1 MSPVKRR
8 AIITID
14 GPAGAGKTTIAK
26 MVSRRLGY
34 DYIDTGAM
42 YRAIGWKTIREK
54 IDLKAKRDVIR
65 MVRNTRVELKKK
77 AGTIRVLLD
86 GKDVTNKI
94 RSKRSAEAASILGTM
109 PEVREQLVKIQKR
122 VGSSGGIVVEGRDIG
137 TVVFP
142 QANYKFY
149 LDASI
154 KERALRKYR
163 ELRARGQR
171 EKLAQLEEAIRS
183 RDERDRNRRVA
194 PLKIPPD
201 ALLIDS
207 THMSRKEVV
216 DFILTRIEK
225 N

>member
-1 MSPVKRR
+1 VKRR

-86 GKDVTNKI
+86 GKDITNKI

-109 PEVREQLVKIQKR
+109 PEVRQQLVKIQR
-122 VGSSGGIVVEGRDIG
+122 REGSSGGIVVEGRDTG

-163 ELRARGQR
+163 ELRAKGQR
-171 EKLAQLEEAIRS
+171 GELAQLEEAIRS

>member
-1 MSPVKRR
+1 VSPVKRR

-86 GKDVTNKI
+86 GKDITNKI
-94 RSKRSAEAASILGTM
+94 RSKRSAEAASILGAM
-109 PEVREQLVKIQKR
+109 PEVRQQLVKIQR
-122 VGSSGGIVVEGRDIG
+122 REGSSGGIVVEGRDTG

-163 ELRARGQR
+163 ELRAKGQR
-171 EKLAQLEEAIRS
+171 GELAQLEEAIRS

>member
-1 MSPVKRR
+1 MKRR

-194 PLKIPPD
+194 PLKIPPN

>member
-1 MSPVKRR
+1 VSPVKRR

>member
-1 MSPVKRR
+1 VKRR

>member
-1 MSPVKRR
+1 VKRK
-8 AIITID
+8 AIISID

-54 IDLKAKRDVIR
+54 IDLKAKRDIIR

-109 PEVREQLVKIQKR
+109 PEVREQLVKIQR
-122 VGSSGGIVVEGRDIG
+122 REGSSGGIVVEGRDIG
-137 TVVFP
+137 TIVFP
-142 QANYKFY
+142 QADYKFY

-163 ELRARGQR
+163 ELRAKGQR
-171 EKLAQLEEAIRS
+171 EELAQLEQAIRS
-183 RDERDRNRRVA
+183 RDRRDRNRGVA
-194 PLKIPPD
+194 PLKIASD

-216 DFILTRIEK
+216 DFILARIER

>member
-1 MSPVKRR
+1 VKRR
-8 AIITID
+8 AIISID

-42 YRAIGWKTIREK
+42 YRAIGWKTIRDK
-54 IDLKAKRDVIR
+54 IDLKVKRDVIR

-77 AGTIRVLLD
+77 AGTMRVLLD

-109 PEVREQLVKIQKR
+109 PEVREQLVKIQRR

-142 QANYKFY
+142 QADYKFY

-163 ELRARGQR
+163 ELRAKGQR
-171 EKLAQLEEAIRS
+171 GELAQLEEAIRS

-201 ALLIDS
+201 ALLINS

-225 N
+225 D

>member
-1 MSPVKRR
+1 MKRK
-8 AIITID
+8 AIISID

-54 IDLKAKRDVIR
+54 IDLKAKRDIIR

-109 PEVREQLVKIQKR
+109 PEVREQLVKIQR
-122 VGSSGGIVVEGRDIG
+122 REGSSGGIVVEGRDIG
-137 TVVFP
+137 TIVFP
-142 QANYKFY
+142 QADYKFY

-163 ELRARGQR
+163 ELRAKGQR
-171 EKLAQLEEAIRS
+171 EELAQLEQAIRS
-183 RDERDRNRRVA
+183 RDRRDRNRGVA
-194 PLKIPPD
+194 PLKIASD

-216 DFILTRIEK
+216 DFILARIER

>member
-1 MSPVKRR
+1 VSPVKRR

-194 PLKIPPD
+194 PLKIPPN

>member
-1 MSPVKRR
+1 VKRR
-8 AIITID
+8 AIISID

-54 IDLKAKRDVIR
+54 IDLKAKRDIIR

-77 AGTIRVLLD
+77 AGRIRVLLD
-86 GKDVTNKI
+86 GKDITNKI

-109 PEVREQLVKIQKR
+109 PEVREQLVKIQRR
-122 VGSSGGIVVEGRDIG
+122 VGSPGGIVVEGRDIG

-142 QANYKFY
+142 QADYKFY

-163 ELRARGQR
+163 ELRAKGQR
-171 EKLAQLEEAIRS
+171 GDLAQLEEAIRS

-194 PLKIPPD
+194 PLKIPED
-201 ALLIDS
+201 AVVIDS
-207 THMSRKEVV
+207 TNMSKREVV
-216 DFILTRIEK
+216 DLILRRVQK
-225 N
+225 G

>member
-1 MSPVKRR
+1 MKRR